1 MRHKRLI
8 DTGSSSSF
16 QTAIKISDKMNL
28 EISKKKTSLDQLL
41 IEIIDP
47 KMRAFSDKELIENY
61 DFPLDDPEKVDLDN
75 I

>member
-1 MRHKRLI
+1 
-8 DTGSSSSF
+8 
-16 QTAIKISDKMNL
+16 MNL